1 MNKHL
6 RDSVSN
12 FIQTMHGWSNLDKF
26 TVYMDLQLLRVLMK
40 IFQHSISLDLCKP
53 NRITINFLKCTT
65 VSSRKIELGV
75 VKLRLYRPSY
85 LYQILLTFESLK
97 ANSNRKN
104 CAKKKCKTTY
114 ATFKIILQFRQTRR
128 PC

>member
-1 MNKHL
+1 MLVISSKQCM
-6 RDSVSN
+6 DEATS
-12 FIQTMHGWSNLDKF
+12 DKF
-26 TVYMDLQLLRVLMK
+26 TVYMNLQILRVLMK

-53 NRITINFLKCTT
+53 NKITINFIKCTT

-75 VKLRLYRPSY
+75 VKLRLYIFNRPSY

-114 ATFKIILQFRQTRR
+114 ATFKIILQFCQTRR